1 MPLPLLYIGIAAG
14 SGLAG
19 FVAGALSR
27 QPEINEL
34 KKQVKSLQK
43 EVERLQAVISVQNQ
57 QINEL
62 KIRYTA
68 LKGWQFVERNKQRG
82 YIKGSLVYEYALKEY
97 IGMLIEAD
105 TDNQVNLNKS
115 EVQFYNAF
123 GKILNKGEINTS
135 NRSAVIEYIKG
146 KYGREINSFIE
157 PNMDSIVDYLE

>member
-68 LKGWQFVERNKQRG
+68 LKGWQFVG
-82 YIKGSLVYEYALKEY
+82 T
-97 IGMLIEAD
+97 IEF
-105 TDNQVNLNKS
+105 TELGN
-115 EVQFYNAF
+115 
-123 GKILNKGEINTS
+123 
-135 NRSAVIEYIKG
+135 
-146 KYGREINSFIE
+146 
-157 PNMDSIVDYLE
+157 